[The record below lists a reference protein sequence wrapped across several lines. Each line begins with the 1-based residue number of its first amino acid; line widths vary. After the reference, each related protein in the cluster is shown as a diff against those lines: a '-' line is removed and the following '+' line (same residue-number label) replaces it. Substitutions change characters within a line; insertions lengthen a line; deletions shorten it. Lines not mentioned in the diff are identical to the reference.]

1 MATDHKMRILVTG
14 CAGFI
19 GFHLCNS
26 FLKKK
31 NTQILGID
39 NLNSYYSVEYKKK
52 RLKILNKNKNFTFYK
67 IDISNYQKLE
77 NIFKKK
83 KFDLIINLAAQAGV
97 RYSITNPSEYIKS
110 NVNGFSNII
119 ELSRLYKIKKIIYAS
134 SSSVYGEKK
143 IFPLRENIKL
153 EPKNIYSLSK
163 KNNEDMAEIYS
174 RYYNMNF
181 IGLRFFTIYG
191 EWGRP
196 DMLILKYVISKF
208 RNKKFYLYNHGN
220 HYRDFT
226 YVGDAIKA
234 ITLLVTKKLKNK
246 HEIFNICSNNPVS
259 LLNILKKLNNNFGS
273 PFIVKKKKEKAD
285 VYKTHG
291 NNTKLKKTI
300 KIGKLTKFEDGI
312 ELVIDWI
319 KKNSKMFK

>member
-1 MATDHKMRILVTG
+1 MKILVTG

-26 FLKKK
+26 LLKK
-31 NTQILGID
+31 NIEIIGVD
-39 NLNSYYSVEYKKK
+39 NLNNYYSVKYKKK
-52 RLKILNKNKNFTFYK
+52 RLEILKKNKKFKFEK

-77 NIFKKK
+77 NIFKRK
-83 KFDLIINLAAQAGV
+83 KFDLIVNLAAQAGV
-97 RYSITNPSEYIKS
+97 RYSITNPDKYVKS
-110 NVNGFSNII
+110 NVNGFFNLI

-143 IFPLRENIKL
+143 IFPQTEDMQL
-153 EPKNIYSLSK
+153 EPKNFYSLSK
-163 KNNEDMAEIYS
+163 KNNEDMARIYS
-174 RYYNMNF
+174 TYYNIQF

-196 DMLILKYVISKF
+196 DMLILKYIISKF
-208 RNKKFYLYNHGN
+208 RNKKFYLYNYGD

-234 ITLLVTKKLKNK
+234 INLLISKRFKNK
-246 HEIFNICSNNPVS
+246 NEIFNICSNNPIS
-259 LLNILKKLNNNFGS
+259 LKKILKRIDDTFGS
-273 PFIVKKKKEKAD
+273 PLIVRKGKEKAD

-291 NNTKLKKTI
+291 SNKKLKKGRVISALLTRN
-300 KIGKLTKFEDGI
+300 GK
-312 ELVIDWI
+312 
-319 KKNSKMFK
+319 